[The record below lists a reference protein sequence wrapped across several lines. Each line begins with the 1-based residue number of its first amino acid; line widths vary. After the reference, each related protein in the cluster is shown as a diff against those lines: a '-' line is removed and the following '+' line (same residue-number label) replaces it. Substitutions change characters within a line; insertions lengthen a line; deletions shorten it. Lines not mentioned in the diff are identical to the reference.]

1 MVGCQ
6 PALALQGAG
15 GNVSKG
21 PPVWE
26 MQTRAQPQTLSA
38 LHQKIM
44 VIFAIATAA
53 LVRGSHRKRSSSHLP
68 NKLENSS
75 AKLNKPMFCQV
86 LHPYHTPTQK
96 SSHSHRNY
104 IQQQLL
110 VKHEKNQWLHSQS
123 PQTVCEQRES
133 PTQQGQKLP
142 WTPQLCHRS
151 WDKHQPATRADKG
164 EPGDAAG
171 PIALPRAMQWANV
184 R

>member
-53 LVRGSHRKRSSSHLP
+53 LVRGLHRKKSSSHLP
-68 NKLENSS
+68 NKLENPS
-75 AKLNKPMFCQV
+75 AKLSNQC
-86 LHPYHTPTQK
+86 
-96 SSHSHRNY
+96 SARCHSHTTHPHRNPHTHTEITSSSNFWLNMKRISGCTPRAPRQSVSKESHQHNRDRNY
-104 IQQQLL
+104 
-110 VKHEKNQWLHSQS
+110 HG
-123 PQTVCEQRES
+123 P
-133 PTQQGQKLP
+133 
-142 WTPQLCHRS
+142 PQLCHRS

-164 EPGDAAG
+164 EPGDATG